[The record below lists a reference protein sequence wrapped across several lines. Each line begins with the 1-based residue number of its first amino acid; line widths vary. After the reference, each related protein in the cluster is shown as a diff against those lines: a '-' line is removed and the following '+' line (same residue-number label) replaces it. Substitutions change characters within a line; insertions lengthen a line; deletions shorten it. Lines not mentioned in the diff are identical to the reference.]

1 MRRPARELE
10 TSDGAVPA
18 GPWMSS
24 RQASASQS
32 FPNRLTSPWS
42 WFPPVL
48 PRPMQIVREAVP
60 NVVMALSALAV
71 VGIAAFAP
79 LGVPLWAAGLFV
91 PTVLLAWLA
100 DATLLP
106 HWRRTALVNLATM
119 AAVFPALVVRQSVLR
134 IPFVDAGNGTLMAP
148 TIATAAVIVVLMLLA
163 GAAAVLSQEDPEYAG
178 VVFLPAALMVPFLA
192 GQTEL
197 LSLRGGLLICTGI
210 FLTSAVLTVVASMLS
225 GAYPAL
231 IAPMAIAIEFILL
244 TLVRETS
251 IFPIGAGTAAKIL
264 FFIVVIVT
272 VALSILVPLLSQWVR
287 QVTRIAQIESR
298 SA

>member
-1 MRRPARELE
+1 
-10 TSDGAVPA
+10 
-18 GPWMSS
+18 
-24 RQASASQS
+24 
-32 FPNRLTSPWS
+32 
-42 WFPPVL
+42 
-48 PRPMQIVREAVP
+48 MQIVREAVP